1 MQCKPHAIYI
11 ICRFSRTR
19 SDHSQPLSSTPQP
32 PDQPSALT
40 GPILEVAASP
50 EAVQNIPSARV
61 QPASAAPDGVSTFS
75 GSSSALQGGS
85 FKINV
90 GKPALLS
97 EWQQRNADPS
107 LSTESATEHS
117 QMLPVAVDST
127 IVPTAAI
134 HRSRS
139 TEAGTR
145 LATHR
150 SPPIQAPTAPERA
163 VDAADPIYPASTLPL
178 SAAAVTDT
186 HMTQQQYS
194 AAALPAVPQPALS
207 SGATVEA
214 AGSPSVAGT
223 TSGAQ
228 AKQAVR
234 ARESNRDMDTSS
246 ESALRSGF
254 SLLNPLDLAL
264 PAVMHC
270 V

>member
-1 MQCKPHAIYI
+1 MHCKPHAIYI
-11 ICRFSRTR
+11 VCRFSRTR

-50 EAVQNIPSARV
+50 EAAQNIPSARV
-61 QPASAAPDGVSTFS
+61 QPASAAPDGVSNFS

-97 EWQQRNADPS
+97 EWQQRNADHS
-107 LSTESATEHS
+107 LSTESATEHF

-127 IVPTAAI
+127 IVPTATV
-134 HRSRS
+134 HTSRP
-139 TEAGTR
+139 TEAGTQ
-145 LATHR
+145 LVTHR
-150 SPPIQAPTAPERA
+150 SPPIPAPEQA

-178 SAAAVTDT
+178 SAAAATDT
-186 HMTQQQYS
+186 HKTQQQYS
-194 AAALPAVPQPALS
+194 AAALPAVPQLALS

-214 AGSPSVAGT
+214 AGSPGLAGT
-223 TSGAQ
+223 ISGAQ
-228 AKQAVR
+228 AKETVR
-234 ARESNRDMDTSS
+234 ARESSRDVNTSS
-246 ESALRSGF
+246 ESALRSG
-254 SLLNPLDLAL
+254 SRLLNPLDLVVTAD
-264 PAVMHC
+264 MHC